1 MRRAQTLPQGTFG
14 RAYGDFMAQRGF
26 HADDRPPVRFVN
38 SEELAYVAIRNR
50 ETHDL
55 WHVLFNCRTTVLGEL
70 ALKAVEFVQVHSNPH
85 SSCASAVHVPVQNA
99 PQALI
104 HVSAPKV
111 LQPNRSLGSTGR
123 QMPFADARC

>member
-1 MRRAQTLPQGTFG
+1 MRQAQTLPQGTFG

-38 SEELAYVAIRNR
+38 SEELAYVATRNR

-70 ALKAVEFVQVHSNPH
+70 ALKAVEFVQVYTGLHCLLSAC
-85 SSCASAVHVPVQNA
+85 SSCCLCIRHFMLKNLSLP
-99 PQALI
+99 
-104 HVSAPKV
+104 PKRCK
-111 LQPNRSLGSTGR
+111 PTGKEI
-123 QMPFADARC
+123 

>member
-1 MRRAQTLPQGTFG
+1 MRRAQSLPQGTFG

-70 ALKAVEFVQVHSNPH
+70 ALKAVEFVQVHSISQ
-85 SSCASAVHVPVQNA
+85 SS
-99 PQALI
+99 
-104 HVSAPKV
+104 
-111 LQPNRSLGSTGR
+111 
-123 QMPFADARC
+123 